1 MTIELKKG
9 DSVRVSFLQFPV
21 TIYRVYDDF
30 IHVIDK
36 NGDMYQCNLDDT
48 GLELANEQIS

>member
-1 MTIELKKG
+1 MDIELKKG
-9 DSVRVSFLQFPV
+9 DSIRVSFLPFPV
-21 TIYRVYDDF
+21 TVYRVYDDF

-48 GLELANEQIS
+48 GLELVNEQIQ